1 MVGLWGM
8 REVAQ
13 TLMLE
18 VHLQSNEFSRHGL
31 L

>member
-1 MVGLWGM
+1 MAKFWGVG
-8 REVAQ
+8 EVAR

-18 VHLQSNEFSRHGL
+18 VHLQSDEFSRHGL